1 MSGSY
6 LVNPA
11 VFLIDTLFS
20 LYVLALMLRFL
31 LQWVEA
37 DFYNPLSQFVVKLTH
52 PPLRLARRVL
62 PSIGRIDTA
71 SVVLML
77 VVQALGGALLFLVQG
92 VDFSIGFLAIWSF
105 AQLLELLFNVYLF
118 AIIAVAL
125 LSWISPPPRNAGVSL
140 LHSLTYPVLRS
151 ARRLIPPLGGVDL
164 SPLVA
169 LIVITIA
176 EKLIMPP
183 LLQLATSL
191 N

>member
-20 LYVLALMLRFL
+20 LYILAIMLRFL

-37 DFYNPLSQFVVKLTH
+37 DFYNPISQFVVKMTH
-52 PPLRLARRVL
+52 PPLRLTRRIL

-77 VVQALGGALLFLVQG
+77 VVQALAGSLLFLVQG
-92 VDFSIGFLAIWSF
+92 VDFSLGFLAFWSI
-105 AQLLELLFNVYLF
+105 AQLLDLLFNVYLF
-118 AIIAVAL
+118 SLIAIAL
-125 LSWISPPPRNAGVSL
+125 LSWISPAPRNSAVSL
-140 LHSLTYPVLRS
+140 LHSLTYPILRMF
-151 ARRLIPPLGGVDL
+151 RRIIPPVGGLDL
-164 SPLVA
+164 SALVA
-169 LIVITIA
+169 LIVIQVT
-176 EKLIMPP
+176 KMLVMQP
-183 LLQLATSL
+183 LLQLAASF

>member
-37 DFYNPLSQFVVKLTH
+37 DFYNPISQFVVKLTH
-52 PPLRLARRVL
+52 PPLRLTRRIL

-77 VVQALGGALLFLVQG
+77 VVQALGGCLLFLIQG
-92 VDFSIGFLAIWSF
+92 VDFSIGFLAVWSF
-105 AQLLELLFNVYLF
+105 AQLLALLFNVYLF

-125 LSWISPPPRNAGVSL
+125 LSWISPAPRNAAVSL
-140 LHSLTYPVLRS
+140 LHSLTYPVLRWT
-151 ARRLIPPLGGVDL
+151 RRVIPPMGGVDL

-169 LIVITIA
+169 LIVIQIA
-176 EKLIMPP
+176 KMLIMQP